1 MAKKI
6 KKAKEA
12 KSSRKRRSAVENP
25 VGVVQGH
32 PDGYG
37 FVVLDDQPDVYLD
50 KREMAQAFPGD
61 LVEVTRGR
69 EDRRGKYQGRIVEVL
84 EHRTDSIVGRYHL
97 ERGLGFVR
105 PENRKIHLD
114 IVVPPDAKGE
124 AKDGQMVVVD
134 ITDQPSAYSPPL
146 GVISEVLGDAMAPG
160 MEIEVALRSFD
171 IPHEWPDAVLEE
183 ADSFGSRV
191 SPKAKK
197 DRQDLTHLDF
207 VTIDGEDAKDFDD
220 AVYAERTKAG
230 WTLWVAIADVSH
242 YVKPGSALDQQA
254 EERGTS
260 VYFPEYVVPMLPE
273 VLSNGLCSLRPKV
286 DRLAMVC
293 KMQLSAKG
301 EIKKYQF
308 SEATIRSKARLT
320 YTRVAKVFEEASAE
334 KQPERNKLKGLAT
347 HLDTLRDI
355 YQVLLERRKE
365 RGALDFD
372 SAEVRFEFDDNR
384 KIKNIVPVQ
393 RNDAH
398 RLIEECMLCA
408 NICAARFLAEHEIP
422 ALYRVHEPPADERL
436 ESLRD
441 FLAHMGVRLSLSAK
455 PEPAQFSK
463 LIQSIEGRPDRH
475 LIQMQILRAQQQAV
489 YQPENYGHFG
499 LAYEEYAHFT
509 SPIRRY
515 PDLLVHRA
523 IRSKLARKKQ
533 KNQLYPY
540 SLEDMQALGTH
551 CSTTE
556 RRAEEASRDVI
567 QWLKCEYIKDR
578 VGEQMLA
585 TITGVTQFG
594 LFAELEGIYVEG
606 LIHITSLPYDYYE
619 YDPIALCL
627 TGQDT
632 KRTFSLGDR
641 ALVTISRVSLEERR
655 VDLVLANTGDNNHHN
670 KKTSNRSPGSRTD
683 KRPRKERK
691 NIKKGRGKGDKK
703 YSSTRS
709 SRSGGSVKQKR
720 K

>member
-1 MAKKI
+1 MGK
-6 KKAKEA
+6 
-12 KSSRKRRSAVENP
+12 KSSSSRQLKPRRQRTKASENP
-25 VGVVQGH
+25 VGIIQGH

-37 FVVLDDQPDVYLD
+37 FVVLEDQPDVYLD
-50 KREMAQAFPGD
+50 KKEMAKAFPGD
-61 LVEVTRGR
+61 LVEVTKGR
-69 EDRRGKYQGRIVEVL
+69 EDRRGKMQGRIVEVL
-84 EHRTDSIVGRYHL
+84 EHRTSNLVGRYHL

-105 PENRKIHLD
+105 PENRRIHLD
-114 IVVPPDAKGE
+114 IVVPPDAKGD
-124 AKDGQMVVVD
+124 AKDGQIVVVD
-134 ITDQPSAYSPPL
+134 ITDQPTAYSPPL
-146 GVISEVLGDAMAPG
+146 GSISEVLGDAMAPG

-171 IPHEWPDAVLEE
+171 IPHEWPDAVLDE

-191 SPKAKK
+191 SANAKK
-197 DRQDLTHLDF
+197 ERQDQTHLDF

-220 AVYAERTKAG
+220 AVYAEKTESG
-230 WTLWVAIADVSH
+230 WALWVAIADVSH
-242 YVKPGSALDQQA
+242 YVKPASALDQQA

-293 KMQLSAKG
+293 KMQISEKG
-301 EIKKYQF
+301 EIKNYQF

-320 YTRVAKVFEEASAE
+320 YTRVAKVFAETELE
-334 KQPERNKLKGLAT
+334 KQPERTKLKGLAT

-355 YQVLLERRKE
+355 YKVLLNCRKE

-372 SAEVRFEFDDNR
+372 STEVRFEFDENR
-384 KIKNIVPVQ
+384 KIKKIVPVQ

-408 NICAARFLAEHEIP
+408 NICAAKFLTEHEIP

-441 FLAHMGVRLSLSAK
+441 FLAHMGVRLSLAAK
-455 PEPAQFSK
+455 PEPSQFSS
-463 LIQSIEGRPDRH
+463 LIRSLKDRADRGLIE
-475 LIQMQILRAQQQAV
+475 MQILRAQQQAV
-489 YQPENYGHFG
+489 YQPENRGHFG

-523 IRSKLARKKQ
+523 IRSKLRGGKTKKQ
-533 KNQLYPY
+533 TYPY
-540 SLEDMQALGTH
+540 SLADMEALGAH
-551 CSTTE
+551 CSMTE
-556 RRAEEASRDVI
+556 RRAEDASRDVI

-594 LFAELEGIYVEG
+594 LFAELDDVHVEG

-632 KRTFSLGDR
+632 GRTFSLGDR

-655 VDLVLANTGDNNHHN
+655 VDLVLANSEQVDDSS
-670 KKTSNRSPGSRTD
+670 KGSRTIE
-683 KRPRKERK
+683 RPRTERKFKER
-691 NIKKGRGKGDKK
+691 GRGKGRKN
-703 YSSTRS
+703 RS
-709 SRSGGSVKQKR
+709 SASGNKSRKSRKNKR